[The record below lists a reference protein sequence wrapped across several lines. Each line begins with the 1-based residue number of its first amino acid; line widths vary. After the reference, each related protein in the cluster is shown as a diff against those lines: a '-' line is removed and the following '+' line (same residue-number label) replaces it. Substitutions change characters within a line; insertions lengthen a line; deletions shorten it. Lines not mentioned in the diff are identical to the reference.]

1 MKAYR
6 KAVGYRK
13 TNELQEKKI
22 ETIETYTLDKREK
35 ESDNKKQKEFDI

>member
-6 KAVGYRK
+6 KGVGYRK

-22 ETIETYTLDKREK
+22 KTIEIYTLDKREK